1 MRPSKLWPR
10 IFVDGDLF
18 IEGFL
23 GLTWCP
29 SAEAKAARD
38 KWENSVDNLIGVLTK
53 KHVGWAVMKALH
65 DSGHTLTIVPNPSKD
80 CNATT
85 YPESAQDAAKKGK
98 EAEHCSKEAKG
109 SNLGTGKGTSSKITF
124 SPGQWVKNGQ
134 CAVGAAGRDGDEILL
149 HEMCHAMR
157 YAAGMRTSCFET
169 PVGFGDYEE
178 LVAVTITNVF
188 SSETNRTLR
197 RDHEGFAALPATTG
211 LFSKGKKVQVNL
223 HDPQTFCN
231 WFRPQM
237 ENIAKSHRA
246 FSSYLASKK
255 FIRWNPFAYV

>member
-1 MRPSKLWPR
+1 MRASKLWPR

-23 GLTWCP
+23 GLTWFP

-38 KWENSVDNLIGVLTK
+38 KWENSVDDLIAALSK

-65 DSGHTLTIVPNPSKD
+65 DSGHTLNIVPNPAKD

-85 YPESAQDAAKKGK
+85 YPNSAQDAAKKGA

-178 LVAVTITNVF
+178 LVAVTITNVY

-211 LFSKGKKVQVNL
+211 LFSKGQKVQVNL
-223 HDPQTFCN
+223 HDPQVFCN

-237 ENIAKSHRA
+237 ENIARSHRA
-246 FSSYLASKK
+246 FASYLASKS
-255 FIRWNPFAYV
+255 FIRWNPFVYV